1 MTHIVS
7 LTSSDRRLLC
17 ARFEEHGNSHR
28 RMFDALTEAGA
39 DDAGA
44 RLLAL
49 RSIERRYDLDL
60 AEICILH
67 ARRNDARTHPIE
79 RIVLDFIVEE
89 HHGEDETQLWVLP
102 DRVRQIRELMDGKL
116 VGETES

>member
-1 MTHIVS
+1 TP
-7 LTSSDRRLLC
+7 SDRRLLR
-17 ARFEEHGNSHR
+17 ARYEEHGNSHR
-28 RMFDALTEAGA
+28 RMFDALAEVGA

-60 AEICILH
+60 AEICVMH

-79 RIVLDFIVEE
+79 RLVLEFIAEE
-89 HHGEDETQLWVLP
+89 HHGPEETQLFVLP
-102 DRVRQIRELMDGKL
+102 DRVKQIRELM
-116 VGETES
+116 